1 MKKLS
6 LLGGCVAILLSINV
20 SAIQEVSSDSALT
33 NIISSNANV
42 VVDFYGTTCPPCRA
56 LAPHLDRFAT
66 KYPNIKFVKIDAWK
80 VTNLG
85 QKYGFS
91 GVPAVFFFKN
101 GSVMGQVVGNKPS
114 EIEAKIKQIFG
125 C

>member
-6 LLGGCVAILLSINV
+6 LLTGCVGVILFISAA
-20 SAIQEVSSDSALT
+20 AIQEVTSDSALT
-33 NIISSNANV
+33 NIISSNAHV

-80 VTNLG
+80 VSGLSS
-85 QKYGFS
+85 KYGFS

-101 GSVMGQVVGNKPS
+101 GQRMGQVVGNVPS
-114 EIEAKIKQIFG
+114 QIENMIKQIFR
-125 C
+125 